1 MDLPA
6 LYLSYKVKASLDR
19 SPMNVATLSS
29 KNQVTL
35 PSDLRQAL
43 GLKPGDWVAFA
54 MEGRHAVLRIVP
66 RADVLALAG
75 MGRAALKGE
84 ELHIKRI
91 LVQRARAR
99 YRAAG

>member
-1 MDLPA
+1 
-6 LYLSYKVKASLDR
+6 
-19 SPMNVATLSS
+19 MNVATLSS

-35 PSDLRQAL
+35 PTDLRQAL

>member
-1 MDLPA
+1 
-6 LYLSYKVKASLDR
+6 
-19 SPMNVATLSS
+19 
-29 KNQVTL
+29 
-35 PSDLRQAL
+35 
-43 GLKPGDWVAFA
+43 